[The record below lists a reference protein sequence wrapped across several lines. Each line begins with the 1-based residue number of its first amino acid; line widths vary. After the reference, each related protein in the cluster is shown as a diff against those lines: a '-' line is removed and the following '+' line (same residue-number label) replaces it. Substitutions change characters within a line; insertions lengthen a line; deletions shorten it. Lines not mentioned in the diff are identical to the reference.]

1 MSRYLGY
8 EELDFPTLC
17 HTAELQSATEDAPDV
32 KNGHFRPH
40 NTVRTLPRK
49 ICLGSGVTASR
60 FCGVGQRLPDSTVHL
75 SKVPDFRTDLHLPPN
90 ALGSAVHR
98 ILDSS
103 PCTNCP
109 MSPAEQSPGSQHAA
123 ALKASQLP
131 DSQGTAKRRRTRG
144 PRPPSH
150 QACVACKARKV
161 RCDAVRP
168 TCAYCNARNIDCVY
182 PPAFKRAS
190 CSAAYVASP
199 LSYPRTDYYSYTLR
213 SHVASLESRLS
224 ELEDR

>member
-1 MSRYLGY
+1 MAIS
-8 EELDFPTLC
+8 DP
-17 HTAELQSATEDAPDV
+17 
-32 KNGHFRPH
+32 
-40 NTVRTLPRK
+40 LPRK
-49 ICLGSGVTASR
+49 ICLGSVSQHRVFAG
-60 FCGVGQRLPDSTVHL
+60 L
-75 SKVPDFRTDLHLPPN
+75 SSVFRTVQYIYRRSRISGRTFTFPLN

-199 LSYPRTDYYSYTLR
+199 LSYPRTDYYFLYS
-213 SHVASLESRLS
+213 SQSC
-224 ELEDR
+224 